1 MSMRLTLAGTLIAAL
16 ASSAC
21 SDSSAP
27 ANAVKYNMSWL
38 PQGSQIGVITAIDKG
53 FYKAAG
59 IEVEPVRGFGGI
71 RTVNEIDQ
79 GMFEFGYGDPVAVAL
94 NRANGGGARM
104 IGIINQRWPAGL
116 CFIPERHHL
125 SQPADLK
132 GLKVGGGQNSPV
144 QALLPV
150 WLGRN
155 GVDPKTVQILQ
166 LNPSVIVASL
176 IEGKIDAA
184 ECWRGN
190 SYPQFQM
197 EARRAG
203 LGLDW
208 LEYAKFNLDIYGSGL
223 VTSDRLIHE
232 NPGLV
237 RKFAAATLK
246 GYRYAID
253 HPAEAR
259 QMLLAHFPMLN
270 PDITD
275 AQIHDL
281 AGLMQAPG
289 DSGSID
295 PGKMERTY
303 AFIAAG
309 YPLKGKVAAG
319 DLYAPGFTVD
329 EHRKSG
335 ATP

>member
-1 MSMRLTLAGTLIAAL
+1 VAAL
-16 ASSAC
+16 ALSAC
-21 SDSSAP
+21 SDSSTSASR
-27 ANAVKYNMSWL
+27 VKYNMAWL
-38 PQGSQIGVITAIDKG
+38 PQGSQIGVIAAIDKG

-104 IGIINQRWPAGL
+104 ISVINQHWPAGL
-116 CFIPERHHL
+116 CFISGRHRL
-125 SQPADLK
+125 TQPADLA

-150 WLGRN
+150 WLSRN

-176 IEGKIDAA
+176 IEGRIDAA

-190 SYPQFQM
+190 SWPQFQK

-203 LGLDW
+203 LALDW
-208 LEYAKFNLDIYGSGL
+208 LEYGKFNLDIYGSGL
-223 VTSDRLIHE
+223 VTSDKLIHD

-237 RKFAAATLK
+237 RKFAAATLQ
-246 GYRYAID
+246 GYHYAID
-253 HPAEAR
+253 HPVEAR
-259 QMLLAHFPMLN
+259 QMLLAHFPML
-270 PDITD
+270 DSGITD
-275 AQIHDL
+275 AQIHELADL
-281 AGLMQAPG
+281 MRTPDAAGG
-289 DSGSID
+289 ID

-309 YPLKGKVAAG
+309 YPLKGKVTPG
-319 DLYAPGFTVD
+319 DLYAPGFAVD
-329 EHRKSG
+329 DHRNTG